1 MIYHKANLTDFQ
13 ECVNA
18 AAVELALQ
26 SPALVRKGN
35 RGELLEVAQKEVTES
50 YTFKKNGKD
59 KVPTPKRP
67 KFERE
72 MRDNR
77 VTELNEVIVDLTKRI
92 AIKESR
98 CQQAEIA
105 CNYKLCD
112 QLNEDIMEL
121 KSEKR
126 LNEKELLIFKKKKKE
141 KRSVRCQEVKCRKL
155 LESPDTASRSRSTT
169 PGLASTPLSPLSPL
183 SNFTGSYSCD
193 ASASSESESTVMSQ
207 VHIVQLPSQDR
218 DFSCRNQ
225 WVMSQKQAQV
235 VRMVA
240 CPVQQGQCLLKVSTP
255 LMSQTCI
262 FSTASSWYITQHGGA
277 Y

>member
-1 MIYHKANLTDFQ
+1 MIYRKANLTDFQ

-26 SPALVRKGN
+26 SPALVHKGN
-35 RGELLEVAQKEVTES
+35 RGELLEVAQKEVAES
-50 YTFKKNGKD
+50 YTFKKGKSRSKMYGSWKD

-105 CNYKLCD
+105 RNYKLCD

-126 LNEKELLIFKKKKKE
+126 QNEKELLFFKTKK
-141 KRSVRCQEVKCRKL
+141 RK
-155 LESPDTASRSRSTT
+155 D
-169 PGLASTPLSPLSPL
+169 
-183 SNFTGSYSCD
+183 
-193 ASASSESESTVMSQ
+193 Q
-207 VHIVQLPSQDR
+207 
-218 DFSCRNQ
+218 
-225 WVMSQKQAQV
+225 
-235 VRMVA
+235 
-240 CPVQQGQCLLKVSTP
+240 
-255 LMSQTCI
+255 
-262 FSTASSWYITQHGGA
+262 
-277 Y
+277 